1 MLEMGTLTGN
11 VWHHFSENLPIMAI
25 GLRRIA
31 IGTLFGMAGAIAT
44 SALLT
49 PVASAQETVL
59 DVLEDISERRSGNYY
74 THLTTFSKI
83 GFITGL
89 GGFADQRVN
98 ADAAALSGAY
108 RELMLLQTQNT
119 PTMRVPDLPNPYTS
133 SVQLLPTSQ
142 INTRVIGSE
151 LNFEP
156 LPRR

>member
-1 MLEMGTLTGN
+1 MGN
-11 VWHHFSENLPIMAI
+11 VRHHFSENLPIMAI
-25 GLRRIA
+25 GFRGIA
-31 IGTLFGMAGAIAT
+31 IGIFFGMAGAIAT
-44 SALLT
+44 SATFT
-49 PVASAQETVL
+49 PIASAQETVL
-59 DVLEDISERRSGNYY
+59 DALEDISEHRSGDYY

-108 RELMLLQTQNT
+108 QELMLLQTQNT
-119 PTMRVPDLPNPYTS
+119 ATVRVPDLPNPYTS

-142 INTRVIGSE
+142 INSRVIGSE